1 MRFKMYGAALSWY
14 ISIPREISRGEVD
27 AGTDVLV
34 LLSIRQRRTPL
45 VNVCLVKDVGLS

>member
-14 ISIPREISRGEVD
+14 ISIPREISRGKVD
-27 AGTDVLV
+27 AGIDV